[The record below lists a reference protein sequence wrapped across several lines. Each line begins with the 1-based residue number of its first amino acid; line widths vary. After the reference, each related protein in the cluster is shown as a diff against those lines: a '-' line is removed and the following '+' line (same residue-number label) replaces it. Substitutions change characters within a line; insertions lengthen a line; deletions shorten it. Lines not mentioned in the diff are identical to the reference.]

1 MQAIILAAGRGSRLG
16 SMTENQPKPLAKL
29 AGKPLIEWQLA
40 SLAAA
45 GVDSVHVV
53 CGYCSEALQGYGN
66 SRIMNANWASSN
78 MVRSLMCADAVLS
91 AAPTLVCYGDI
102 VYRPGIIRTL
112 MASDAPL
119 AISYDKEWWSLW
131 SARFGDP
138 LSDAESFRQQEGQLI
153 TIGEQAQ
160 AREEIEGQYMGLL
173 KFTPEGWQ
181 GVSAVLAGLSTE
193 QINKLDMTSLL
204 RLLLS
209 QGAPIATVAI
219 SGGWVEVDNPSDITL
234 YEQRIAELGW
244 SHDWRTD
251 SKLSY

>member
-16 SMTENQPKPLAKL
+16 SMTEYQPKPLAKL

-40 SLAAA
+40 SLASS
-45 GVDSVHVV
+45 GIDLVHVV
-53 CGYCSEALQGYGN
+53 SGYCGDALQRYGD
-66 SRIMNANWASSN
+66 SRIVNPHWASSN

-102 VYRPGIIRTL
+102 VYQPRIIRAL
-112 MASDAPL
+112 MACEAPL
-119 AISYDKEWWSLW
+119 AISYDREWWSLW
-131 SARFGDP
+131 SARFEDP
-138 LSDAESFRQQEGQLI
+138 LLDAESFRQQDGQLL
-153 TIGEQAQ
+153 TIGERVQ

-173 KFTPEGWQ
+173 KFTPEGWRR
-181 GVSAVLAGLSTE
+181 VSSVLAALGAE

-209 QGAPIATVAI
+209 QGVPIATVAI
-219 SGGWVEVDNPSDITL
+219 SGGWVEVDNPSDIAL
-234 YEQRIAELGW
+234 YEQRIAEPGW

-251 SKLSY
+251 ELPG